1 MQYMVMDKET
11 AECEIYNS
19 KESANKNVKII
30 YNSKESDN
38 KNVEI
43 NCFIFP
49 IDIIN
54 NGNKAELILYS
65 NAISDGTLP
74 YVAEYVT
81 NDLLN
86 SDLQSATEDNP
97 VKIYFA

>member
-1 MQYMVMDKET
+1 MQYMVMNKET

-19 KESANKNVKII
+19 KESANKNV
-30 YNSKESDN
+30 
-38 KNVEI
+38 EI

-49 IDIIN
+49 INIIN

-81 NDLLN
+81 DDLLN
-86 SDLQSATEDNP
+86 TDLQSATEDNP
-97 VKIYFA
+97 VKIYLA